1 MHALGKRIAFGAL
14 LLALGASQVSAEEVL
29 KIGGIGTLSGGGTAW
44 GLAIKRGAELAIDEV
59 NKAGGLKVAG
69 QTYKIE
75 FIMYDDQY
83 TGQGGK
89 TAAERLVFQDK
100 VKFIIGP
107 IGSNPVLSTIEITT
121 PEKVLVLGDGYTPAI
136 LKNEAHAPY
145 NFRFTLT
152 NLEFT
157 PKMVKWVKENLHP
170 KKVGILEPNDAIGQA
185 VAPNLIKAYKEVGI
199 DVWSDFFERGTK
211 EFTPLLTRMIASDVD
226 ALDLNFNA
234 PGDSGLML
242 KQAREAGFSGLVYQ
256 MGGPSVPENIEIAGK
271 SAEGFI
277 SYEMYDFTS
286 PVGKALTEE
295 YDAKYGKGIINSQLP
310 AFYNATKIL
319 FEALRRAG
327 TVTDTTKVRDTIEHM
342 DGYDAGVYG
351 PLKWTGMETYGVNHQ
366 IDLPFFIVKVQDGK
380 TVPLAEIKP

>member
-199 DVWSDFFERGTK
+199 DVSVRFLR
-211 EFTPLLTRMIASDVD
+211 A
-226 ALDLNFNA
+226 
-234 PGDSGLML
+234 GD
-242 KQAREAGFSGLVYQ
+242 
-256 MGGPSVPENIEIAGK
+256 
-271 SAEGFI
+271 EGI
-277 SYEMYDFTS
+277 HAAAYPHDR
-286 PVGKALTEE
+286 
-295 YDAKYGKGIINSQLP
+295 
-310 AFYNATKIL
+310 
-319 FEALRRAG
+319 LRR
-327 TVTDTTKVRDTIEHM
+327 
-342 DGYDAGVYG
+342 
-351 PLKWTGMETYGVNHQ
+351 
-366 IDLPFFIVKVQDGK
+366 
-380 TVPLAEIKP
+380 